1 MALVSLQ
8 QVSLAFGGRP
18 LLDGVDLQIEPGER
32 VCLLGRNGEGK
43 STLLRVINGEVELDG
58 GEIVRQK
65 GLRCASLE
73 QEVPAGLRGTVYE
86 VAAGG
91 PGPVDHLHLEKVLS
105 RLELSV
111 EQEFAELSGGL
122 KRKVL
127 LARALAGDPELL
139 LLDEPTNHLDIAAIG
154 RLEEILLNFSGALLF
169 ITHDRQLVRRLAT
182 RIIELD
188 RGKLTSWPGDYD
200 NYLRRRDE
208 RLAAESSENARFD
221 RKLAEEESWIRQG
234 IKARRT
240 RNQGRVEALRQ
251 MRQQRAARREQS
263 GRVKMQ
269 IQGGARSGRLVA
281 EAKELSF
288 AYEGQP
294 VISGLSTTIMRG
306 DKVGII
312 GPNGVGKSTLLR
324 LLLGQLAPTAGHLR
338 LGVNLEICYFDQQRE
353 QLDPAR
359 TVAENLAE
367 GRDMV
372 IINGQSRHVLGYLK
386 DFLFTPD
393 RARSPVEILSGGE
406 KNRLLLARLFT
417 RPCNVLVMD
426 EPTNDL
432 DVETL
437 ELLEELLLDFQGTLL
452 LVSHDRAFLD
462 NVVTS
467 TLVFEGEGRVVEYAG
482 GYQDWLTQRKAG
494 EDAGKGA
501 GEQAGGVKTGKG
513 KPGSGDKAASGR
525 AAEGKTGGKKGEGRA
540 SGKERPRL
548 SFTEKHELEKLP
560 ARLEVLEAEQE
571 QLTAVMAEPEFYRRP
586 DEEIIDHQQR
596 LQDLEAKLKKT
607 YQRWEELEKKAQ
619 AE

>member
-1 MALVSLQ
+1 MSLVSLQ

-18 LLDGVDLQIEPGER
+18 LLDQIDLQVEPGER

-43 STLLRVINGEVELDG
+43 STLLRVISGEVELDG
-58 GEIVRQK
+58 GEIVRRK
-65 GLRCASLE
+65 GLRCGSLE
-73 QEVPAGLRGTVYE
+73 QEVPPGLRGTVRE
-86 VAAGG
+86 VAASG
-91 PGPVDHLHLEKVLS
+91 PGPVDQLHLEKVLS
-105 RLELSV
+105 RLELPV
-111 EQEFAELSGGL
+111 EQQFAELSGGL
-122 KRKVL
+122 KRRVL

-139 LLDEPTNHLDIAAIG
+139 LLDEPTNHLDIAAITK
-154 RLEEILLNFSGALLF
+154 LEEILLNFSGALLF

-221 RKLAEEESWIRQG
+221 RKLAEEEVWIRQG

-240 RNQGRVEALRQ
+240 RNQGRVEALQR
-251 MRQQRAARREQS
+251 MRRERMARREQS

-269 IQGGARSGRLVA
+269 IQDGARSGRLVA

-288 AYEGQP
+288 AYDGQP

-338 LGVNLEICYFDQQRE
+338 PGVNLEICYFDQQRE

-367 GRDMV
+367 GRDTV
-372 IINGQSRHVLGYLK
+372 LINGQPRHVLGYLK
-386 DFLFTPD
+386 DFLFAPE
-393 RARSPVEILSGGE
+393 RARSPVAILSGGE

-437 ELLEELLLDFQGTLL
+437 ELLEELLLDFNGTLL

-467 TLVFEGEGRVVEYAG
+467 TLVFEGRGRVVEYAG
-482 GYQDWLTQRKAG
+482 GYQDWLSQRAAG
-494 EDAGKGA
+494 EKAAGMGAAKG
-501 GEQAGGVKTGKG
+501 GGNGKVGRG
-513 KPGSGDKAASGR
+513 KPGDDQNGRATGAKAA
-525 AAEGKTGGKKGEGRA
+525 AQP
-540 SGKERPRL
+540 RPKL
-548 SFTEKHELEKLP
+548 SFTEKHELAELP
-560 ARLEVLEAEQE
+560 AQLEALEAEQE
-571 QLTAVMAEPEFYRRP
+571 KLTAAMAEPDFYRRP
-586 DEEIIDHQQR
+586 AEEITTHQQR
-596 LQDLEAKLKKT
+596 LQALEEKLAAT
-607 YQRWEELEKKAQ
+607 YRRWEELEEK
-619 AE
+619 

>member
-18 LLDGVDLQIEPGER
+18 LLDEVNLQLEPGER
-32 VCLLGRNGEGK
+32 ICLLGRNGEGK
-43 STLLRVINGEVELDG
+43 STLLRLLNGEVEADG

-65 GLRCASLE
+65 GLRCACLE
-73 QEVPAGLRGTVYE
+73 QEVPAELRGTVYQ

-91 PGPVDHLHLEKVLS
+91 PGPVDSLHLEKVLS
-105 RLELSV
+105 RLDLPA
-111 EQEFAELSGGL
+111 EQEFGSLSGGL
-122 KRKVL
+122 KRRVL

-139 LLDEPTNHLDIAAIG
+139 LLDEPTNHLDIAAIT
-154 RLEEILLNFSGALLF
+154 RMEEILLNFPGALLF
-169 ITHDRQLVRRLAT
+169 VTHDRQLVRRLAT

-188 RGKLTSWPGDYD
+188 RGRLTSWPGDYD

-208 RLAAESSENARFD
+208 RLAAEQSGQAKFD
-221 RKLAEEESWIRQG
+221 RKLAEEEAWIRQG

-240 RNQGRVEALRQ
+240 RNQGRVEALRK
-251 MRQQRAARREQS
+251 MRRDRAARREQS

-269 IQGGARSGRLVA
+269 IQDGTRSGRLVA

-288 AYEGQP
+288 TYGAEP
-294 VISGLSTTIMRG
+294 VISGLTTTIMRG

-359 TVAENLAE
+359 TVADNLAE
-367 GRDMV
+367 GRDTV
-372 IINGQSRHVLGYLK
+372 LINGQSRHVLGYLK
-386 DFLFTPD
+386 DFLFTPE
-393 RARSPVEILSGGE
+393 RARSPVAILSGGE

-437 ELLEELLLDFQGTLL
+437 ELLEELLLDFKGTLL

-467 TLVFEGEGRVVEYAG
+467 TLVFEGQGRVVEYAG
-482 GYQDWLTQRKAG
+482 GYQDWLRQRAAAEAAGKNTEPAASTRAG
-494 EDAGKGA
+494 ERGNAA
-501 GEQAGGVKTGKG
+501 PAATGE
-513 KPGSGDKAASGR
+513 
-525 AAEGKTGGKKGEGRA
+525 
-540 SGKERPRL
+540 KERQPAGL
-548 SFTEKHELEKLP
+548 SFTEKHELAELP
-560 ARLEVLEAEQE
+560 AKLEALEAEQE
-571 QLTAVMAEPEFYRRP
+571 ELSAALAEPDFYRRP
-586 DEEIIDHQQR
+586 AEEITDHQQR
-596 LQDLEAKLKKT
+596 LQALQEKLEAA
-607 YQRWEELEKKAQ
+607 YQRWEELEEKAQ
-619 AE
+619 AD